1 MASHRGGR
9 RRMNEFQ
16 DKMENDDGE
25 YQPWRRSEKSDYK
38 AQKWEAKDVYLSI
51 LWPLL
56 RLQLM
61 HFLSISEIQKGAR
74 GETETAEVDFTKY
87 VLSFS
92 RNLRTKLDQEPGL
105 PDGIISNQK
114 SKFGL
119 ILECI
124 AMKYVGKLIVWLFG
138 LFYFH
143 FVYFMTI
150 WYILWSF
157 GYTFPVFGTLY
168 KENLA
173 TLLHLLRLLKFL
185 DELL

>member
-124 AMKYVGKLIVWLFG
+124 AMKYIGKLCCYLV
-138 LFYFH
+138 H
-143 FVYFMTI
+143 FTAI

-157 GYTFPVFGTLY
+157 GYIFPVLVCCMH

-173 TLLHLLRLLKFL
+173 TLPGANP
-185 DELL
+185 